1 MVLVDLRPKV
11 LYSLIHSVLTQFP
24 ILSRFHS
31 TSNFIRVIFSAFFN
45 KQGINITSFFYKM
58 AKLIK
63 YAFFSAVIIIV
74 KYMYIFIFVYVYLYI
89 DIYIYSYMQLDEA
102 FQYFKLDFFLKKKEK
117 HKKCTLTF
125 QKNLIHA
132 KSAI

>member
-1 MVLVDLRPKV
+1 
-11 LYSLIHSVLTQFP
+11 
-24 ILSRFHS
+24 
-31 TSNFIRVIFSAFFN
+31 
-45 KQGINITSFFYKM
+45 M

-102 FQYFKLDFFLKKKEK
+102 FQYFKLDFVLKKRK
-117 HKKCTLTF
+117 
-125 QKNLIHA
+125 A
-132 KSAI
+132 